1 MWIVAFITVVAVLIF
16 ASRMKELKDAREAIA
31 AAGGISSKYQC
42 MDFSKGP
49 KITYIVLS
57 ILGII
62 SGIYGYTIQDYTTV
76 ALGVLIFFLFL
87 AEFFMANIQY
97 KFYYS
102 SCLLY
107 TSTVT
112 KTVLFRLIFLSYL
125 GILGLKRS
133 RLFTTGSR
141 LMIGCHHAGFCYSQ
155 WRIVSSIS
163 SMSSLLE

>member
-87 AEFFMANIQY
+87 AEFSGSPLQHHGDHSLGYVLFATAASLFIG
-97 KFYYS
+97 
-102 SCLLY
+102 L
-107 TSTVT
+107 
-112 KTVLFRLIFLSYL
+112 TVLIKHKSNIGRLLR
-125 GILGLKRS
+125 GEEKP
-133 RLFTTGSR
+133 
-141 LMIGCHHAGFCYSQ
+141 
-155 WRIVSSIS
+155 IS
-163 SMSSLLE
+163 FGKKGA

>member
-1 MWIVAFITVVAVLIF
+1 MDCSVYHRGGGVDLRF
-16 ASRMKELKDAREAIA
+16 ADERIKGRARSDRR
-31 AAGGISSKYQC
+31 GRGISSKYQC

-49 KITYIVLS
+49 KIAYIVLS

-102 SCLLY
+102 STAFINRGKVVRYKSIKDFERKNADGVC
-107 TSTVT
+107 
-112 KTVLFRLIFLSYL
+112 R
-125 GILGLKRS
+125 R
-133 RLFTTGSR
+133 
-141 LMIGCHHAGFCYSQ
+141 HHLQ
-155 WRIVSSIS
+155 RR
-163 SMSSLLE
+163 

>member
-16 ASRMKELKDAREAIA
+16 ASRMKELKNAREAIA

-49 KITYIVLS
+49 KTAYLILS
-57 ILGII
+57 VAGII
-62 SGIYGYTIQDYTTV
+62 SGIYGYTIEDYTTV

-102 SCLLY
+102 STAFINRGKVVRY
-107 TSTVT
+107 
-112 KTVLFRLIFLSYL
+112 K
-125 GILGLKRS
+125 
-133 RLFTTGSR
+133 
-141 LMIGCHHAGFCYSQ
+141 
-155 WRIVSSIS
+155 SIKDFEKKKMPMAFVAVITFS
-163 SMSSLLE
+163 GDKHLVPPKALAIIQEQMQKKEK

>member
-49 KITYIVLS
+49 KIAYIVLA

-76 ALGVLIFFLFL
+76 ALGILIFFLFL

-102 SCLLY
+102 S
-107 TSTVT
+107 T
-112 KTVLFRLIFLSYL
+112 KLVHCFNKFIPDKEAHRQQQAKMKNSPFKWTE
-125 GILGLKRS
+125 KWS
-133 RLFTTGSR
+133 RKK
-141 LMIGCHHAGFCYSQ
+141 
-155 WRIVSSIS
+155 
-163 SMSSLLE
+163 

>member
-49 KITYIVLS
+49 KIAYIVLS
-57 ILGII
+57 ILGVL

-102 SCLLY
+102 NSAFINRGKVVRY
-107 TSTVT
+107 KSIKDFEKKKMPMAFVTVIT
-112 KTVLFRLIFLSYL
+112 YSGDKHLVPPKALNLI
-125 GILGLKRS
+125 KEQ
-133 RLFTTGSR
+133 
-141 LMIGCHHAGFCYSQ
+141 MQ
-155 WRIVSSIS
+155 KK
-163 SMSSLLE
+163 EK

>member
-49 KITYIVLS
+49 KIAYIVLA

-76 ALGVLIFFLFL
+76 ALGILIFFLFL

-102 SCLLY
+102 STTFINRGKVVRY
-107 TSTVT
+107 KSIKDFEKKKIPMAFVTVIT
-112 KTVLFRLIFLSYL
+112 YNGDKHLVPPKALNLI
-125 GILGLKRS
+125 KEQ
-133 RLFTTGSR
+133 
-141 LMIGCHHAGFCYSQ
+141 MQ
-155 WRIVSSIS
+155 KK
-163 SMSSLLE
+163 EK

>member
-1 MWIVAFITVVAVLIF
+1 MGIVAFITVVAVLIF

-49 KITYIVLS
+49 KIAYIVLS

-102 SCLLY
+102 STAFINRGKVVRYKSIKDFEKKKMPMAFVAVITYSGDKHLVPPKALN
-107 TSTVT
+107 
-112 KTVLFRLIFLSYL
+112 LI
-125 GILGLKRS
+125 KEQ
-133 RLFTTGSR
+133 
-141 LMIGCHHAGFCYSQ
+141 MQ
-155 WRIVSSIS
+155 KK
-163 SMSSLLE
+163 EK

>member
-16 ASRMKELKDAREAIA
+16 ASRMKELKDARE
-31 AAGGISSKYQC
+31 GDRRGRGNQFQVQC

-102 SCLLY
+102 STAFINRGKVVRY
-107 TSTVT
+107 KSIKDFEKKKMPMAFVAVIT
-112 KTVLFRLIFLSYL
+112 
-125 GILGLKRS
+125 
-133 RLFTTGSR
+133 
-141 LMIGCHHAGFCYSQ
+141 YSGDKHLVPPKALNFIKEQ
-155 WRIVSSIS
+155 
-163 SMSSLLE
+163 MQKKEK